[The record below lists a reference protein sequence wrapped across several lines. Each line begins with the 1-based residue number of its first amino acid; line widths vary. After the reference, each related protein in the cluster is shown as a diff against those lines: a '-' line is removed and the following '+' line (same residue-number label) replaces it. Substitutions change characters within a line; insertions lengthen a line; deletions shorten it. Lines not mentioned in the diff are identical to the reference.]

1 MHDKEGNLHFPNKV
15 FLPGEAPQGWSAV
28 PCSCLVAIGATDGWE
43 KMLICFSWKTRMRRI
58 RKRHRVQS
66 EDNDNDNEDKNNDN
80 LNEDND
86 SGDNDNEINQDKDN
100 KDIKVQNL
108 IIAVCTVYFV

>member
-1 MHDKEGNLHFPNKV
+1 M
-15 FLPGEAPQGWSAV
+15 Q
-28 PCSCLVAIGATDGWE
+28 
-43 KMLICFSWKTRMRRI
+43 RI

-66 EDNDNDNEDKNNDN
+66 EDDDNDNEDKDNNNEHNDNNDN
-80 LNEDND
+80 FNEDND

-108 IIAVCTVYFV
+108 IIAVCLVLYIPVLVVNKEKSAAKEVEDKTWKSNTCDGFHGLI